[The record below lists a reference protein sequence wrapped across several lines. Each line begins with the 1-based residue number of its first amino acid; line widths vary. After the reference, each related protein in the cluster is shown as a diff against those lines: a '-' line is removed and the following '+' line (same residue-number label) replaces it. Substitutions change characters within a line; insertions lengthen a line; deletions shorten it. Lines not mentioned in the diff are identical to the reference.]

1 MIGGDGGLNKSSPS
15 WSGHGIFFFFPKS
28 AFGIP
33 LTSNCHNIT
42 LSLGPGSFSGDLYLN
57 VPLQPQL

>member
-15 WSGHGIFFFFPKS
+15 WSGRGIFFFPKY
-28 AFGIP
+28 ALAIP
-33 LTSNCHNIT
+33 LTSNCHSIT

>member
-1 MIGGDGGLNKSSPS
+1 MGDWINLVRVDLDMEF
-15 WSGHGIFFFFPKS
+15 FFFFPKS